1 MLLRYLKKIFYNS
14 VAELRLNKKEE
25 NELQL
30 SITESNCRI
39 IDPAEGVDLP
49 VAPKKVQ
56 VALIALLAGIMLPAL
71 WIYIRSLLNT
81 SVHTKKELKAGVNIP
96 FLGEVPLEKNKHEK
110 DIVVQEG
117 SRESICEAFKIVRD
131 NLDFMDTEKKTVG
144 KVVLVTSANPDSG
157 KTFITLNL
165 GMSMALANVKV
176 VILDLDLRKGSLSKS
191 VGIGMKK
198 TGVSNYLSGKVDD
211 VKELVQ
217 VCGDDNRLH
226 IITSGA
232 LPPNPAEL
240 LKSGRLDRLLEEL
253 KKNYDYI
260 LLDNPPYGVVVDTQL
275 CGRLADQTVY
285 VVRSGLFDK
294 RMLPELQELYDS
306 GKMKNMSIL
315 LNGIDYVKTGY
326 GYGYGYGYGNYG
338 NDENR
343 KNKKPLYKRI
353 FGI

>member
-1 MLLRYLKKIFYNS
+1 M
-14 VAELRLNKKEE
+14 NKKEE

-96 FLGEVPLEKNKHEK
+96 FLGEVPFEKNKHEK

-157 KTFITLNL
+157 KPL
-165 GMSMALANVKV
+165 
-176 VILDLDLRKGSLSKS
+176 LRLIW
-191 VGIGMKK
+191 V
-198 TGVSNYLSGKVDD
+198 
-211 VKELVQ
+211 
-217 VCGDDNRLH
+217 
-226 IITSGA
+226 
-232 LPPNPAEL
+232 
-240 LKSGRLDRLLEEL
+240 
-253 KKNYDYI
+253 
-260 LLDNPPYGVVVDTQL
+260 
-275 CGRLADQTVY
+275 
-285 VVRSGLFDK
+285 
-294 RMLPELQELYDS
+294 
-306 GKMKNMSIL
+306 
-315 LNGIDYVKTGY
+315 
-326 GYGYGYGYGNYG
+326 
-338 NDENR
+338 
-343 KNKKPLYKRI
+343 
-353 FGI
+353 

>member
-1 MLLRYLKKIFYNS
+1 
-14 VAELRLNKKEE
+14 
-25 NELQL
+25 
-30 SITESNCRI
+30 
-39 IDPAEGVDLP
+39 
-49 VAPKKVQ
+49 
-56 VALIALLAGIMLPAL
+56 MLPAL

-110 DIVVQEG
+110 NIVVQEG

-176 VILDLDLRKGSLSKS
+176 VILDLDLRRGSLSKS

-275 CGRLADQTVY
+275 CGQLADQTVY

-343 KNKKPLYKRI
+343 KNKKPLYKRV